1 MDAFECRLSRHAVD
15 PVGEPAAIL
24 EMRQN
29 RVPCWKLVPH
39 HEKNDVMTLALDRGL
54 ALLERLCGQP
64 EGMPLTA
71 LADELDI
78 PRSACHRLLAEL
90 QRRGYVRQARSQ
102 GDYLLT
108 AKLASMGLGFLSSSG
123 IVDIAEPLLERLAKE
138 SGELVRL
145 SIIDGDRLTWVAK
158 AQGSRKGLRYDPD
171 MGQDARL
178 SCTASGHAWLLT
190 LSDERALEL
199 VSRQGFGPVKEY
211 GPKAP
216 TTVKALLGFL
226 HAARVRGYA
235 MIDEVFAPGMSAMAA
250 PVMRG
255 GEAIGVISIAGPRTR
270 LTTVRMQQL
279 AAALLAATAELGPI
293 SRSSTLFGRPPLGK
307 A

>member
-1 MDAFECRLSRHAVD
+1 
-15 PVGEPAAIL
+15 
-24 EMRQN
+24 
-29 RVPCWKLVPH
+29 
-39 HEKNDVMTLALDRGL
+39 MTLALDRGL
-54 ALLERLCGQP
+54 ALLEHLCGQP
-64 EGMPLTA
+64 EGVPLTT
-71 LADELDI
+71 LANELDI

-102 GDYLLT
+102 GDYMLT
-108 AKLASMGLGFLSSSG
+108 AKMASMGLGFLSSSG

-158 AQGSRKGLRYDPD
+158 AQGTRKGLRYDPD
-171 MGQDARL
+171 MGMDARL

-199 VSRQGFGPVKEY
+199 VSLQGFGTPKEY

-216 TTVKALLGFL
+216 TTIKALMGIL

-235 MIDEVFAPGMSAMAA
+235 MIDEVFAPGMAAIAA

-255 GEAIGVISIAGPRTR
+255 GHAIGVISIAGPRLR
-270 LTTVRMQQL
+270 LSVQRMQSL
-279 AAALLAATAELGPI
+279 APALLTASAELGPI
-293 SRSSTLFGRPPLGK
+293 SRASTLFGRPPLGK

>member
-1 MDAFECRLSRHAVD
+1 
-15 PVGEPAAIL
+15 
-24 EMRQN
+24 
-29 RVPCWKLVPH
+29 
-39 HEKNDVMTLALDRGL
+39 MTLALDRGL
-54 ALLERLCGQP
+54 ALLERLSGQP
-64 EGMPLTA
+64 EGMPLSV

-78 PRSACHRLLAEL
+78 PRGACHRLLAEL
-90 QRRGYVRQARSQ
+90 QRRGYVHQVRDQ

-108 AKLASMGLGFLSSSG
+108 SKLASLGLSFLSSSG
-123 IVDIAEPLLERLAKE
+123 IVDIAEPLLERLAKR

-145 SIIDGDRLTWVAK
+145 AIIDGERLIWVAK
-158 AQGSRKGLRYDPD
+158 SQGTRSGLRYDPD
-171 MGQDARL
+171 MGMEARL

-199 VSRQGFGPVKEY
+199 ISRQGFGTPKEY

-216 TTVKALLGFL
+216 ATVKALLGFL

-235 MIDEVFAPGMSAMAA
+235 MIDEVFAPGMTAIAA

-255 GEAIGVISIAGPRTR
+255 TQAVGVISIAGPRQR
-270 LTTVRMQQL
+270 LTVERMQDL
-279 AAALLAATAELGPI
+279 APVLCAATLELGPI
-293 SRSSTLFGRPPLGK
+293 SRASSLFGRPPLGK